1 MEGKLKFVA
10 PMISIGSNL
19 IYEEPEKSDD
29 SDDSDSEMH
38 SDDLRN
44 LFATNLVDLRSDS
57 KVK

>member
-1 MEGKLKFVA
+1 
-10 PMISIGSNL
+10 MISIGSNL

-29 SDDSDSEMH
+29 SDDLDSEMH

-44 LFATNLVDLRSDS
+44 LFATNLLDLRSDS